1 MHVKLKV
8 LRGASAGKEVIVRGP
23 RFFIGRSEE
32 CHLRANSD
40 AISRRHCAI
49 TVQDD
54 IVRIRDLGSRNG
66 TYVNGTRIDG
76 DHRLEMGDQLRVG
89 PLEFLVTYLVQA
101 KAPAVK
107 EGGSDDMDGLI
118 GDWLSEASDEDPSKT
133 GIASETREFRLD
145 ETSRIGPPVVT
156 GQNPT
161 AQSQASAG
169 KGAVA
174 KTNEDKNDR
183 GKKSDAGAGP
193 AVAGKDGETSGEA
206 SSAEQEGDDADSSH
220 TSGLQPR
227 RSSQKVAPK
236 DTQEAAA
243 QTLRKFFN
251 RGS

>member
-8 LRGASAGKEVIVRGP
+8 LRGASAGKEVVVRGP

-54 IVRIRDLGSRNG
+54 AVRIRDLGSRNG
-66 TYVNGTRIDG
+66 TFVNGTRIDG

-101 KAPAVK
+101 KAPVGQVTGK
-107 EGGSDDMDGLI
+107 GPSDDMDGLI
-118 GDWLSEASDEDPSKT
+118 GDWLSEADEQEKLKP
-133 GIASETREFRLD
+133 GIAGETREFRLD
-145 ETSRIGPPVVT
+145 ETSRIQPQAAPDVAD
-156 GQNPT
+156 NP
-161 AQSQASAG
+161 AESPA
-169 KGAVA
+169 KPEVA
-174 KTNEDKNDR
+174 AENDAEDSEETDAA
-183 GKKSDAGAGP
+183 AGAGR
-193 AVAGKDGETSGEA
+193 A
-206 SSAEQEGDDADSSH
+206 SPG
-220 TSGLQPR
+220 TR

-251 RGS
+251 RGT

>member
-1 MHVKLKV
+1 
-8 LRGASAGKEVIVRGP
+8 LRGASAGKEVVVRGP

-49 TVQDD
+49 TVQDE
-54 IVRIRDLGSRNG
+54 VVKIRDLGSRNG

-101 KAPAVK
+101 KSKTSSPSAKAA
-107 EGGSDDMDGLI
+107 SDDMDGLI
-118 GDWLSEASDEDPSKT
+118 GDWLLEADEQEKSRPPGS
-133 GIASETREFRLD
+133 GETREFRLD
-145 ETSRIGPPVVT
+145 DTKRIDAKLTKGASEVPTEVSKSADVAPVEEEPAAVEDTSQAGPGNADQGHIGP
-156 GQNPT
+156 GQEMP
-161 AQSQASAG
+161 G
-169 KGAVA
+169 GRGHGHGPRKPPKAV
-174 KTNEDKNDR
+174 
-183 GKKSDAGAGP
+183 
-193 AVAGKDGETSGEA
+193 
-206 SSAEQEGDDADSSH
+206 
-220 TSGLQPR
+220 
-227 RSSQKVAPK
+227 PK